1 MIFVDASVTDYVCLE
16 LDEDDM
22 VLMAE
27 ANGGVDASGGVETSG
42 GVDASG
48 GVETSGGVEVSGSVE
63 TSGGVEVTG
72 ADAKNKAESVKK
84 DSKSEEEPLPDYD
97 AVVAA
102 DVEGR

>member
-22 VLMAE
+22 ALMAE
-27 ANGGVDASGGVETSG
+27 ANG